1 MNNQDIDDPFAQFDD
16 LDNFDND
23 FDQVNEGGEFDSN
36 AMGAS
41 GGDDFGGESLDADDD
56 MGMPEESFDEPATN
70 KPTPTP
76 SNAPVV
82 QAGSTPFLKTPLG
95 MATVGLAVVGLIGG
109 AGTVLMSG
117 GSEPAIV
124 PETAAVIP
132 PSSEPNFAE
141 ATNTVPVD
149 TVPQAQISVPAVE
162 QAQPIVAQPIAAQP
176 IAIAQPEP
184 IPFEKAQDQGVS
196 EELAEFMEEQRRE
209 MKALRSAMDSLN
221 KEIHEIQGQLNSSTK
236 AEQQVKASLDSINSK
251 LAKAP
256 APVAAT
262 AAPAAANVQPV
273 AQQTTTPAVA
283 PKVEAKPVEQAQP
296 LAQGRERVADFQVI
310 DSTSNG
316 QMVIIKKASSGRV
329 FTVFKGEVL
338 VIGGKRLTV
347 QSIEGNGSVVLLGD
361 KLFIDKTLAAKPV
374 AQVRATQA
382 SAKPKATSRPA
393 SRQATA
399 RDAKG
404 FTLNAVYDSDS
415 SFGVVD
421 NKGNF
426 KSYRVGETVPE
437 LGGAKVQGLDANG
450 NLRVGDYLIKSIY

>member
-23 FDQVNEGGEFDSN
+23 FDQVSEGEDFDSS

-41 GGDDFGGESLDADDD
+41 GGDDFGGDSLDADDD
-56 MGMPEESFDEPATN
+56 MGMPDETPEEPASN
-70 KPTPTP
+70 KPAPTP
-76 SNAPVV
+76 SNSPVV
-82 QAGSTPFLKTPLG
+82 QGGSTPFLKTPLG
-95 MATVGLAVVGLIGG
+95 MATVGLAVVGLVGG

-149 TVPQAQISVPAVE
+149 VATQAQAPEAVVK
-162 QAQPIVAQPIAAQP
+162 QVQPVVAQPIAVAQSQFAP
-176 IAIAQPEP
+176 TETAQEQV
-184 IPFEKAQDQGVS
+184 IG
-196 EELAEFMEEQRRE
+196 EELAEFIEEQRRE
-209 MKALRSAMDSLN
+209 MKALRSAMDSIN
-221 KEIHEIQGQLNSSTK
+221 KEIHEIQGKLDANAKSDH
-236 AEQQVKASLDSINSK
+236 QVKISLEAINTK

-256 APVAAT
+256 ASAVSTATPVT
-262 AAPAAANVQPV
+262 TNTQPV
-273 AQQTTTPAVA
+273 AQQSATPGAVV
-283 PKVEAKPVEQAQP
+283 PKVEAKPAEQAQP

-361 KLFIDKTLAAKPV
+361 KLFIDKTLAARPA
-374 AQVRATQA
+374 AQARAPQA
-382 SAKPKATSRPA
+382 SAKAQSTTRPVA
-393 SRQATA
+393 RQSTV
-399 RDAKG
+399 REAKG

-450 NLRVGDYLIKSIY
+450 NLKVGDYLIKSIY